1 MDSQKRVAL
10 VTGASRGIG
19 RAIAIDL
26 AKEGADVIVNYR
38 TRPDAAAEVVKEI
51 EKVGSRAISVRADVA
66 NEAEVQ
72 SMVNLAME
80 KMGGIDIL
88 VNNAA
93 IHRGG
98 RVQKLPSEDWD
109 LVIHSVLK
117 GAFNCCRYIVPGMVE
132 KEWGRIINISSD
144 AGLHGF
150 PGDTAYGA
158 AKAGLIGFTKSLAK
172 EVAKKKITVNI
183 VIPGFI
189 RTDMTS
195 VLFATEERLNR
206 EIERIPIGRPGR
218 PEEVAELVS
227 FLAFKG
233 SYITG
238 AVIQV
243 DGGMGM

>member
-1 MDSQKRVAL
+1 MREKKVAL
-10 VTGASRGIG
+10 VTGSGRGIG
-19 RAIAIDL
+19 RAIAIGL
-26 AKEGADVIVNYR
+26 AREGADVIVNYR
-38 TRPDAAAEVVKEI
+38 TRPDAAEEVVKEI
-51 EKVGSRAISVRADVA
+51 EKTGSKAISVRADVA
-66 NEAEVQ
+66 KEAEVQ
-72 SMVNLAME
+72 SMVNLGVK

-93 IHRGG
+93 LHRGG
-98 RVQKLPSEDWD
+98 RIQKLPPEDWD
-109 LVIHSVLK
+109 LVIQSVLK
-117 GAFNCCRYIVPGMVE
+117 GAFNCCRYIVPFMVE

-144 AGLHGF
+144 AALHGF

-172 EVAKKKITVNI
+172 EVAKKQITVNI
-183 VIPGFI
+183 VIPGFLH
-189 RTDMTS
+189 TDMAS
-195 VLFATEERLNR
+195 VLFATEERLKR
-206 EIERIPIGRPGR
+206 EIERIPMGRPGKL
-218 PEEVAELVS
+218 EEIAELVS

>member
-10 VTGASRGIG
+10 VTGAARGIG

-26 AKEGADVIVNYR
+26 AKEGANVIVNYR
-38 TRPDAAAEVVKEI
+38 SRPDAAEEVIKVIKEI
-51 EKVGSRAISVRADVA
+51 GREVISIKADVA
-66 NEAEVQ
+66 NDAEVK
-72 SMVNLAME
+72 SMVDRAIE
-80 KMGGIDIL
+80 KFGSIDIL

-93 IHRGG
+93 LHRGG
-98 RVQKLPSEDWD
+98 RIQELPPEDWD
-109 LVIHSVLK
+109 LVIHSVLR
-117 GAFNCCRYIVPGMVE
+117 GTFNCCRYIVPFMVE

-183 VIPGFI
+183 VIPGFL

-206 EIERIPIGRPGR
+206 EIERIPLGRPGR
-218 PEEVAELVS
+218 PEEVADLVS

>member
-1 MDSQKRVAL
+1 MDIGKKVAL
-10 VTGASRGIG
+10 VTGAARGIG
-19 RAIAIDL
+19 RAIAVGL
-26 AKEGADVIVNYR
+26 TREGTDVIVNYR
-38 TRPDAAAEVVKEI
+38 TRRDAAEEVVKEI
-51 EKVGSRAISVRADVA
+51 EKAGSKVISIRADVA
-66 NEAEVQ
+66 NEAEVE

-93 IHRGG
+93 LHRGG
-98 RVQKLPSEDWD
+98 RIQKLPSEDWD
-109 LVIHSVLK
+109 LVINSVLK
-117 GAFNCCRYIVPGMVE
+117 GTFNCCRHIVPFMVK

-172 EVAKKKITVNI
+172 EVARKKITVNV
-183 VIPGFI
+183 VIPGFLQ
-189 RTDMTS
+189 TDMTA
-195 VLFATEERLNR
+195 VLFTSEERLNR
-206 EIERIPIGRPGR
+206 EISRIPLGRPGR
-218 PEEVAELVS
+218 PEEVAELIS